1 MLGSASR
8 ETPGGVTK
16 APVVRQRRSHAAPRN
31 SALPGERRA
40 AFYFLAPAVVGIALF
55 YYIAMAVSGYLSLT
69 RYNVLSPP
77 QWVGL
82 ENFRY
87 LLADER
93 FLRALWNTTRLAVI
107 GVPVT
112 IVLALG
118 LAVALNSKVKF
129 RSVYRLIFFL
139 PLVTIPVAA
148 AVVWRWLY
156 APDIGLINQL
166 LHPLG
171 VERVEW
177 LSRPQSALWAVMGME
192 VGRGTTAG
200 ALPERPVPSHP
211 VGRAQK
217 HSPDPLR
224 GSPRRRSVGVAAVPA
239 HHTAPAVPFALF
251 SQRHGSDRRI
261 SDVRWRQSGLFLL
274 ILLAGLKNIP
284 RIHYEAAL
292 VEGASAWQQ
301 FLRITLPLL
310 SPSLFFLSVTGAIAA
325 FQTFDAVVVL
335 TPSGGPQDAT
345 RTVVFDVYRN
355 AFTHFRMGRA
365 AAGSLFLLLVILL
378 ITVVQLRAQNRW
390 VHYE

>member
-192 VGRGTTAG
+192 V
-200 ALPERPVPSHP
+200 
-211 VGRAQK
+211 
-217 HSPDPLR
+217 
-224 GSPRRRSVGVAAVPA
+224 
-239 HHTAPAVPFALF
+239 
-251 SQRHGSDRRI
+251 
-261 SDVRWRQSGLFLL
+261 WRQSGLFLL